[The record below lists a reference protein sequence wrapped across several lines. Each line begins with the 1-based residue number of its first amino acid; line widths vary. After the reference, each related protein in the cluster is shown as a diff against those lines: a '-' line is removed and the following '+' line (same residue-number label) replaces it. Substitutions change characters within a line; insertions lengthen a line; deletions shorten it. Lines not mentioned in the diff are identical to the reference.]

1 MITTAHR
8 MESLSRAY
16 LQAVAAQAGLAYS
29 VRAYDYGVDIT
40 LDEVQEIGGIYA
52 ETGFKVDVQLRS
64 SRRSDVRD
72 REVGFDL
79 DVRTYDLLRQ
89 EEVVAPRILVLVVMP
104 ADETEWIHQTEAALE
119 LRRCAYWVSMRG
131 EPPTA
136 NTSSVRVAIPRANV
150 FGVAAV
156 TAIFDRLHR
165 GERL

>member
-16 LQAVAAQAGLAYS
+16 LQAVAAQAGLTYA

-40 LDEVQEIGGIYA
+40 LGEVREIGGIYA
-52 ETGFKVDVQLRS
+52 ETGFTIDVQLRS
-64 SRRSDVRD
+64 STRAQVREH
-72 REVGFDL
+72 EVGFDL
-79 DVRTYDLLRQ
+79 DVRTYDFVRR
-89 EEVVAPRILVLVVMP
+89 EDVVAPRVLVLLVMP
-104 ADETEWIHQTEAALE
+104 ADAAEWVYQTEAAPE
-119 LRRCAYWVSMRG
+119 LRRCAYWVSLRG
-131 EPPTA
+131 EPTKA

-150 FGVAAV
+150 FGAAAV

>member
-40 LDEVQEIGGIYA
+40 LDEVQEIGGVYA
-52 ETGFKVDVQLRS
+52 ETGFRVDVQLRS
-64 SRRSDVRD
+64 STRADVRD
-72 REVGFDL
+72 LAVGFDL

-89 EEVVAPRILVLVVMP
+89 EDVVAPRILVLFVMP
-104 ADETEWIHQTEAALE
+104 ADETGWIHQTEAALE
-119 LRRCAYWVSMRG
+119 LRRCAYWVSLRG
-131 EPPTA
+131 EPPTP
-136 NTSSVRVAIPRANV
+136 NTASVRVTIPRANV